1 MFSINAAA
9 IMLNNELMLFVN
21 FLLTSIIKNQIRAG
35 DKFLE
40 RFDRL
45 HDTAQVQRLNLVVV
59 DAFFPIK
66 YDT

>member
-9 IMLNNELMLFVN
+9 IMLNNKLMLFVN

-40 RFDRL
+40 RLDRL
-45 HDTAQVQRLNLVVV
+45 HDTPKSNA
-59 DAFFPIK
+59 
-66 YDT
+66 

>member
-1 MFSINAAA
+1 
-9 IMLNNELMLFVN
+9 MLNNELMLFVN

-35 DKFLE
+35 DEFLE

-59 DAFFPIK
+59 DALFPIK